1 MNTMKKTPRYIAVEI
16 LNRVEEQDA
25 FAEPLLDAALSRA
38 RQMNIHDRSM
48 ITYIVYG
55 TLRMRGRLDWIIS
68 HFYKG
73 DFPSMDSSIK
83 NILRTGLYQL
93 FFTDRIPDFA
103 VVDEAVDIT
112 KKMHPAGSGLVNA
125 ILRNAI
131 RKKDGIA
138 YPDMEEEPAHH
149 IAVLHSHPLWMVEK
163 WIQSF
168 GVEETALLC
177 KANNEIPPL
186 TLRVNTL
193 KTTREKLIDE
203 CSRQGIDVRT
213 TVFSPDGLIVSNL
226 TIPVR
231 ETAFYGAGQIQ
242 VQDEASQMI
251 SRIVDPEPGDHILDV
266 CAGTGGKS
274 THLAAIMN
282 NSGRIIALD
291 ISEKKIA
298 ALKNNAEVLGV
309 TNTITQIGDAR
320 EMRGESFYGSF
331 DRILVDAPCTGL
343 GTLRRNPEI
352 KWRTTEEDPR
362 KISALQKTILASAA
376 QYLKKGGYLIYS
388 TCTITPDENEGVIED
403 FIAHHANFIRVQP
416 PDTINS
422 FLVDD
427 YGYFRT
433 SPHKHVTDGFFGAV
447 LVKNGNEKSRNN
459 RL

>member
-1 MNTMKKTPRYIAVEI
+1 LNTMKKTPRHIAIEI

-25 FAEPLLDAALSRA
+25 FAEPLLDATLSRA
-38 RQMNIHDRSM
+38 GQMNIHDRSM

-55 TLRMRGRLDWIIS
+55 TLRMRGRLDWIIA

-73 DFPSMDSSIK
+73 DFLSMDSSLK

-125 ILRNAI
+125 LLRNAI

-138 YPDMEEEPAHH
+138 YPVMEKEPAHH
-149 IAVLHSHPLWMVEK
+149 IAVLHSHPLWMVKK
-163 WIQSF
+163 WIQAF

-186 TLRVNTL
+186 TMRVNTL
-193 KTTREKLIDE
+193 KTTRKKLIDE
-203 CSRQGIDVRT
+203 FSRQGIDVRT
-213 TVFSPDGLIVSNL
+213 SVFSPDGLIVSHL
-226 TIPVR
+226 AIPVR

-251 SRIVDPEPGDHILDV
+251 SRLVDPKPGEHILDV

-274 THLAAIMN
+274 THLAAVMN
-282 NSGRIIALD
+282 NSGRITALD
-291 ISEKKIA
+291 IGEKKIA
-298 ALKNNAEVLGV
+298 ALKNNAAALGV
-309 TNTITQIGDAR
+309 TNIATQIGDAR
-320 EMRGESFYGSF
+320 EMPGESFYGSF

-362 KISALQKTILASAA
+362 KFSTLQKTILASAA

-388 TCTITPDENEGVIED
+388 TCTITPEENEGVIED
-403 FIAHHANFIRVQP
+403 FIAHHANFICVQP
-416 PDTINS
+416 PGTINS

-427 YGYFRT
+427 DGYFRT
-433 SPHKHVTDGFFGAV
+433 YPHKHGTDGFFGAV
-447 LVKNGNEKSRNN
+447 LLKNGNEKNRNN